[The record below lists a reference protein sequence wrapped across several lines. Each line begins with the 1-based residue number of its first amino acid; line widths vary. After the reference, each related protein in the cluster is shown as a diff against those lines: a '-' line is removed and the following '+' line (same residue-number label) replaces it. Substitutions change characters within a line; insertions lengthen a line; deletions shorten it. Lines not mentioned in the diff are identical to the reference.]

1 MGNLRENGEFFRD
14 NPYVDLELAAVLH
27 ATPRLS
33 YEIGQSERGKNSELS
48 AKSQNVKSDF

>member
-48 AKSQNVKSDF
+48 AKSQNDKSDF